1 MDLIFFFLLL
11 LNKVSFW
18 LAYLTN
24 PNINLCLVGED
35 DVMVAAD
42 AEKPVE
48 VDKGQNHSWDN
59 PLL

>member
-1 MDLIFFFLLL
+1 MHLWKFEWSQFLGP
-11 LNKVSFW
+11 
-18 LAYLTN
+18 LTS
-24 PNINLCLVGED
+24 PKINLCLVGED

-48 VDKGQNHSWDN
+48 GGKDQNHSWDS